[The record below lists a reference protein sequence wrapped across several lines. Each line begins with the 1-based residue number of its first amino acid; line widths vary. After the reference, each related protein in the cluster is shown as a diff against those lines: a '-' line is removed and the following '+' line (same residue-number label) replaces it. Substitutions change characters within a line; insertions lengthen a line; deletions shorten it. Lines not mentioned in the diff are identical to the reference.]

1 MREFTFLTKDQV
13 AGDDKLDIMK
23 RSILRCEITDFA
35 FLLGGYLEREINR
48 KNIGAWWI
56 KNEGEDNGVLCVAPN
71 GRLADDIGERSV
83 ASWHGARVAIPYHL
97 IRSDNDCIKK
107 NEFGIQEVEYGEY
120 PQSSVNLRLG
130 NELEKAYSKGL
141 LTETGKKYNINY
153 TPYVYYDHAKLNS
166 YPEYKYN
173 GKKYI
178 RCRSENYIDW
188 FLSDHDLCIRGE
200 NYWIEVEPIVWLVDK
215 KANVAV
221 SKKILFSGVQFLKG
235 SYYDG
240 CFENTDIKYFLDE
253 YFAHDIVDE
262 KRLIRKR

>member
-23 RSILRCEITDFA
+23 RSILSCEITDFA
-35 FLLGGYLEREINR
+35 FLLGGYLERDVDG
-48 KNIGAWWI
+48 KNIGTWWL
-56 KNEGEDNGVLCVAPN
+56 KNEGEDNGFLCIAPN
-71 GRLADDIGERSV
+71 ERLVDDIGERSV
-83 ASWHGARVAIPYHL
+83 SSRHGARVAIPYHL

-130 NELEKAYSKGL
+130 NELEKAYSEGL
-141 LTETGKKYNINY
+141 LIETGKKYNINY
-153 TPYVYYDHAKLNS
+153 TPYVYYDHVELNS

-178 RCRSENYIDW
+178 RCRSENYIEGL
-188 FLSDHDLCIRGE
+188 LSDHGVCIRGE

-235 SYYDG
+235 SCYDG
-240 CFENTDIKYFLDE
+240 CFENTNMKYFLDE